1 MTRKGEFMN
10 PDHITIGAESY
21 DIRVHYSRNN
31 EIEYFNLIDS
41 NGDIFYETDWE
52 GDFTREDALMCL
64 M

>member
-1 MTRKGEFMN
+1 MN
-10 PDHITIGAESY
+10 PDHITIGTESY
-21 DIRVHYSRNN
+21 DIRVHYSSDN

-52 GDFTREDALMCL
+52 GDFTRDDVLMCL